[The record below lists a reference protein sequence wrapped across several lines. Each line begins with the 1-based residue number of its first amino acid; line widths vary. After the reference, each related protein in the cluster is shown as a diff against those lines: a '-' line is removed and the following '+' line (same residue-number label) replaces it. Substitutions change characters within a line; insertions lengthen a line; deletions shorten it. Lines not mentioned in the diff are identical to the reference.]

1 MEELRSTDILDR
13 EIEADAQKKAQKILK
28 SADEE
33 CKKIIDEV
41 ASRIETESKAK
52 KDFFENK
59 LNSFKRN
66 MEAAIPLE
74 KERFLA
80 DFYASQTGKAIT
92 SFIKD
97 LDEDK
102 KIQLL
107 EKRLLELKEILKGK
121 KLNAEVYGISSSKVS
136 GLLEKSLKGEDCS
149 IISVK
154 ETSFE
159 LSGETATP
167 FIDVHFGVILKS
179 EDNFLKCTVSC
190 DSILSD
196 FIDKNSLELAKVLF
210 EGRLPQ

>member
-97 LDEDK
+97 LDEEK

-136 GLLEKSLKGEDCS
+136 GLLEKSLKGENCS

>member
-28 SADEE
+28 NAEEE

-59 LNSFKRN
+59 LDSFKRN

-92 SFIKD
+92 SFIND

-121 KLNAEVYGISSSKVS
+121 KLNAEVYGISSSKIS
-136 GLLEKSLKGEDCS
+136 KLLEKSLKGDDCS
-149 IISVK
+149 ILSVK

-159 LSGETATP
+159 LSGETAAP